1 MINYF
6 DIPAAIPLDG
16 DASYEEIGK
25 AVKLPEEVI
34 RRVLEHAV
42 TLRIFAKVD
51 PASMQSRI
59 KHTSKSAVLLKNK
72 GLRAIVN
79 TNLGNSSAATCTL
92 TRALEKYSR
101 GQEKLERD
109 LNKTAFSL
117 VYSGGKLG
125 TYTDMWDFIE
135 KDGEGETKGA
145 GWRQKEMVESMKS
158 IKESLGLEEL
168 LKQLTDWSGA
178 GKAKIV
184 DVSQQIM
191 KAPVSSRTYMHH

>member
-1 MINYF
+1 MITYF
-6 DIPAAIPLDG
+6 EIPDAIPLDG
-16 DASYEEIGK
+16 DASYEEIAK
-25 AVKLPEEVI
+25 AVRLPEEVI

-51 PASMQSRI
+51 PGSMKSRI
-59 KHTSKSAVLLKNK
+59 KHTSKSAVLKK
-72 GLRAIVN
+72 SRGLQAVVN
-79 TNLGNSSAATCTL
+79 TNLGNSGAPMCTL

-101 GQEKLERD
+101 GEEKLAKN

-125 TYTDMWDFIE
+125 TYSDMWDFIE
-135 KDGEGETKGA
+135 KDGEGETRGV

-158 IKESLGLEEL
+158 IKDSLNLGEL
-168 LKQLTDWSGA
+168 IKQLTDWKGA

-184 DVSQQIM
+184 DVSI
-191 KAPVSSRTYMHH
+191 PSTV